1 MEKRISS
8 KTRLYFQNFKDVL
21 KSKIVEDGKMDPKY
35 MNELVQFIYDYPQ
48 LTFLPQDFQK
58 RKRVKNIVPFF
69 ERCCA
74 LRANGE
80 QCTRRKKDHPK
91 FCGTHVKGT
100 PHGLICSE
108 ISDSNQEKKMD
119 VFAEEING
127 IVYFLD
133 KFNNIYNTEDIM
145 KKIVNPRIIGRYRL
159 IDNKYMIDNS
169 LFV

>member
-1 MEKRISS
+1 MEKRINKKIETYVSKFKDDVRQQLMNIDVESS
-8 KTRLYFQNFKDVL
+8 KLL
-21 KSKIVEDGKMDPKY
+21 PALE
-35 MNELVQFIYDYPQ
+35 FIYEYSR
-48 LTFLPQDFQK
+48 LTINKEDLIK
-58 RKRVKNIVPFF
+58 RKRIKNSIPSSN
-69 ERCCA
+69 RCNA
-74 LRANGE
+74 KRADGDHG
-80 QCTRRKKDHPK
+80 TRRRKDNCEY
-91 FCGTHVKGT
+91 CGTHVKGT